1 VAKRKSKPWGIWV
14 TSSKQWMTTGDGSR
28 KARYELQRDASK
40 EANEFNTMWRSR
52 KHIYEARKI
61 K

>member
-1 VAKRKSKPWGIWV
+1 MAKRKSKPWGIWV
-14 TSSKQWMTTGDGSR
+14 TSSEQWMTTGDGSR
-28 KARYELQRDASK
+28 KARYELRREAAKDADD
-40 EANEFNTMWRSR
+40 FNTAWRGR

>member
-1 VAKRKSKPWGIWV
+1 MAKRKPKPWGIWV
-14 TSSKQWMTTGDGSR
+14 ITSSKQWMTAGGGR
-28 KARYELQRDASK
+28 KARYELRREATKDADD
-40 EANEFNTMWRSR
+40 FNTAWRGR

>member
-1 VAKRKSKPWGIWV
+1 M
-14 TSSKQWMTTGDGSR
+14 TSDGGR
-28 KARYELQRDASK
+28 KARYELRREAAKDADD
-40 EANEFNTMWRSR
+40 FNTAWRGR

>member
-1 VAKRKSKPWGIWV
+1 MAKRKSKPWGIWV
-14 TSSKQWMTTGDGSR
+14 ISGKQWMTTSGGR
-28 KARYELQRDASK
+28 KARYELRRDAAK
-40 EANEFNTMWRSR
+40 DADDFNHMWRGR